1 MEPLLIGKALLSF
14 THDIKFV
21 LANHTYKMLKSVVTF
36 ALRALHQRQKSQKNL
51 TPVPI
56 AGADSKPAD
65 KSKTIL
71 IQNILF

>member
-14 THDIKFV
+14 TRDIKIF
-21 LANHTYKMLKSVVTF
+21 LTNHTYKMLKSVVTF
-36 ALRALHQRQKSQKNL
+36 ALKALHQRQKSQKNL

-71 IQNILF
+71 IKYIYF